1 MQLSYEQSQNILK
14 YLELS
19 SLLKMECVSEVTTA
33 AAKVKIIGEG
43 KKKKKEKAE
52 KMQPNN
58 LISWSV
64 DINQVYSQTLSC
76 AGPCL

>member
-19 SLLKMECVSEVTTA
+19 SLLKLECVSEVTTA

-43 KKKKKEKAE
+43 KKKKRRRPRKC
-52 KMQPNN
+52 
-58 LISWSV
+58 
-64 DINQVYSQTLSC
+64 NQTI
-76 AGPCL
+76 